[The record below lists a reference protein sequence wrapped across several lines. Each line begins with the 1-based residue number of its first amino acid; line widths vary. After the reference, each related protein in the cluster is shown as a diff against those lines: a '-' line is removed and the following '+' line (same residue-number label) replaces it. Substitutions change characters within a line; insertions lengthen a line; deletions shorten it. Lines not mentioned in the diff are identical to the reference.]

1 MRDMVHHGGQLLCC
15 VGMITIKGYVDTS
28 LLEKKEKSV
37 NLVHFTAKKREKRK
51 APSGIRTHDLPLTK
65 RMLYQLSY

>member
-1 MRDMVHHGGQLLCC
+1 MLCGDDNNIRLRGHEFVGENRDISKSRSFHSQ
-15 VGMITIKGYVDTS
+15 
-28 LLEKKEKSV
+28 KE
-37 NLVHFTAKKREKRK
+37 REKE

>member
-1 MRDMVHHGGQLLCC
+1 MRDMVHHGSQLLCC

-28 LLEKKEKSV
+28 LLEKNEKSV

-51 APSGIRTHDLPLTK
+51 PQVGFEHTTCRLRSGCSTN
-65 RMLYQLSY
+65 